1 MAELSIILLKGEI
14 NIEIKI
20 PKEVRQHKESI
31 FFGLSTRQFFCAVVA
46 VGIAVAVYLLL
57 GPAIGKENASW
68 LCVLAA
74 APVAVAGF
82 FSYNGLTLEQFVW
95 AFLKSELLCAG
106 ERRFVSENFYY
117 ALFHRKGRDDFD

>member
-1 MAELSIILLKGEI
+1 M
-14 NIEIKI
+14 EIKI
-20 PKEVRQHKESI
+20 PKEVLQHKESI
-31 FFGLSTRQFFCAVVA
+31 FFGLSTQQFFCAVVA

-82 FSYNGLTLEQFVW
+82 FSYNGLTLEQFAW
-95 AFLKSELLCAG
+95 TFIKSESLFAG
-106 ERRFVSENFYY
+106 GRRFVSENFYY
-117 ALFHRKGRDDFD
+117 TILNRKEAIDFD